1 LKKTVSIVTMLAAA
15 LASSALAFPAD
26 PPDLETL
33 IRELRAINPDRRA
46 KAAEALGELGS
57 RAMPA
62 VRSLT
67 AALTDPSRKVQLEA
81 LLALERI
88 GPDARTAV
96 TDLVSI
102 LKGDATDLH
111 SGAIAALAAI
121 GHDAG
126 DAVPALVGV
135 LEGEDA
141 ELATSA
147 GLALA
152 RILPAGSDG
161 LRQVI
166 PVLVKSLKS
175 DEADVRR
182 EAVAGLGAAGRVA
195 LPALIRLVRNQA
207 VDPGSAWQ
215 AAAALQMLGTLA
227 EPALSVLVDALQS
240 DNEMVVVHAAGALG
254 AIGAAAE
261 SAIPDL
267 QKLLAH
273 DRPAIRTHAAS
284 ALGDLGP
291 TAEGAVGDLAS
302 ALDDADDGVRREA
315 AEALGKIGPGAKPAI
330 PALMRALNDDSG
342 AVTVHAAW
350 ALSRIGPDAVPE
362 LLTALKDDEK
372 LRHLI
377 VVILGDLKEAAA
389 PAAETLAEFL
399 ARPDLDEDFGREIM
413 VALARIGPQAKA
425 AVPVLMKILEDQENP
440 LRAGAAYALAKLGA
454 RQAQRLLIQALP
466 REDDP
471 EMRVVAPIALVLL
484 SPDSDVLVALALPRL
499 IMLLADD
506 SNLVRHEAATTLA
519 RIGPRAADAAPV
531 LIAGVADP
539 DPALREAYLSA
550 LGEIGPDGADAMPAI
565 TKGLADPD
573 FPVRYSASYAAG
585 KFGAAAQTAIPL
597 LEANLKIRDE
607 FLQIVSAW
615 ALVNINPRMTGL
627 AELCVAPLTRGL
639 KSSDARVRAQSAEAL
654 GMMRSAASGA
664 AAALEEL
671 TRDADKDVR
680 NAAAAALRKIAR

>member
-1 LKKTVSIVTMLAAA
+1 MKTLLIPMMLAAS
-15 LASSALAFPAD
+15 LASPPPAFSADA
-26 PPDLETL
+26 PDIETL

-46 KAAEALGELGS
+46 KAAESLGELGP

-67 AALTDPSRKVQLEA
+67 SALTDPSRKVQLEA

-88 GPDARTAV
+88 GPEARTAV
-96 TDLVSI
+96 PDLIAI
-102 LKGDATDLH
+102 LKGRAPDLH
-111 SGAIAALAAI
+111 SGAITALASI
-121 GHDAG
+121 GHDAA
-126 DAVPALVGV
+126 DAVPVLVAV
-135 LEGEDA
+135 LEGDDE

-152 RILPAGSDG
+152 RILPAESDG

-166 PVLVKSLKS
+166 PVLVKSLKN

-207 VDPGSAWQ
+207 ADSGSAWQ
-215 AAAALQMLGTLA
+215 AAAALQVLGPLA
-227 EPALSVLVDALQS
+227 EPARAVLVDALQS
-240 DNEMVVVHAAGALG
+240 DDELVVIHAAGALG

-261 SAIPDL
+261 PAVADL
-267 QKLLAH
+267 QKLLKH
-273 DRPAIRTHAAS
+273 DRPTIRTHAAS

-291 TAEGAVGDLAS
+291 TAEEAVGDLAS

-315 AEALGKIGPGAKPAI
+315 AEALGKIGPSAREAI
-330 PALMRALNDDSG
+330 PALMRALSDDSG

-350 ALSRIGPDAVPE
+350 ALSRIGPDAVPD
-362 LLTALKDDEK
+362 LLAALKEDKK

-377 VVILGDLKEAAA
+377 VVVLGDLKEAAA
-389 PAAETLAEFL
+389 PAAETLAGMLTE
-399 ARPDLDEDFGREIM
+399 PDLDEEFGREIM
-413 VALARIGPQAKA
+413 VALARIGPPAKA
-425 AVPVLMKILEDQENP
+425 AVPVLMKILEDKEHP

-484 SPDSDVLVALALPRL
+484 SGDSDALVALALPRL

-506 SNLVRHEAATTLA
+506 SKLVRHEAATALA
-519 RIGPRAADAAPV
+519 HIGPRAADAAPV
-531 LIAGVADP
+531 LIAGVDDP

-565 TKGLADPD
+565 MKRLADSD

-585 KFGAAAQTAIPL
+585 KFGAAAQSAVPL
-597 LEANLKIRDE
+597 LEANLKLRDE
-607 FLQIVSAW
+607 FLQVVSAW
-615 ALVNINPRMTGL
+615 ALVNINPRAPGL
-627 AELCVAPLTRGL
+627 AALCVAPLTRGL
-639 KSSDARVRAQSAEAL
+639 KASDARVRVQSAEAL
-654 GMMRSAASGA
+654 GMMGSAASGA
-664 AAALEEL
+664 ATALEEL
-671 TRDADKDVR
+671 ARDADKDVC